1 MGREWRVSASSGL
14 PRWGLPSERGSL
26 PSPRSS
32 PSFPLHF
39 SAVSTEFSTGCGKVV
54 ESGDKS
60 GEGMWKCGKKVRK
73 RAGKR
78 LLRAGFDRLWKTPWK
93 TWKTPGFAHCT
104 QVFHKCFPESFPV
117 WKTDV
122 ADLRDN
128 VPSCAGLTGSS
139 DYFNRLSRV
148 FRPFC
153 YRFSDKAAGKRAA
166 KPIYRA
172 GKRDIFSFPQS

>member
-1 MGREWRVSASSGL
+1 MR
-14 PRWGLPSERGSL
+14 
-26 PSPRSS
+26 
-32 PSFPLHF
+32 
-39 SAVSTEFSTGCGKVV
+39 
-54 ESGDKS
+54 
-60 GEGMWKCGKKVRK
+60 KKVRK

-93 TWKTPGFAHCT
+93 TWKTPGFAHYT

-128 VPSCAGLTGSS
+128 VPSRAGLTGSS
-139 DYFNRLSRV
+139 DQFNRLSRI

-153 YRFSDKAAGKRAA
+153 YRFSGKAAGKRAA

-172 GKRDIFSFPQS
+172 GKQGIFSFPQSQHPLTTTTTILSIYSFSLSPTHPKESARRTVSHDIPPSHVKIFHPLKKTSKSPS

>member
-1 MGREWRVSASSGL
+1 MR
-14 PRWGLPSERGSL
+14 
-26 PSPRSS
+26 
-32 PSFPLHF
+32 
-39 SAVSTEFSTGCGKVV
+39 
-54 ESGDKS
+54 
-60 GEGMWKCGKKVRK
+60 KKVRK

-128 VPSCAGLTGSS
+128 VPSRARLTGSS
-139 DYFNRLSRV
+139 NHFNRLSRV

-153 YRFSDKAAGKRAA
+153 YRFSGRAAGKRAA

-172 GKRDIFSFPQS
+172 GKRDIFGFPQSQHPLTTTTTTLSLYSFFLCYWQQS

>member
-1 MGREWRVSASSGL
+1 MR
-14 PRWGLPSERGSL
+14 
-26 PSPRSS
+26 
-32 PSFPLHF
+32 
-39 SAVSTEFSTGCGKVV
+39 
-54 ESGDKS
+54 
-60 GEGMWKCGKKVRK
+60 KKVRK
-73 RAGKR
+73 KAGKR

-122 ADLRDN
+122 ADLCDN

-139 DYFNRLSRV
+139 DHFNRLSRV

-153 YRFSDKAAGKRAA
+153 YRFSGRAAGKRAA

-172 GKRDIFSFPQS
+172 GKRDIFGFPQSQHPLTTTTTTLSIYSFFLSFSHTAERERPAHCVARHPAEPRKNFAPTQENP